1 MHGARPRRM
10 GLGLARLDSVCRD
23 PLYDDWLWCV
33 LSPLPPP
40 AYRGDTRGLGAGFFA
55 PKTTG
60 GRVFS
65 IVFSFFGI
73 GVYAAGLNQLVSVS
87 SNETRSRLSHSSL
100 TRNAH
105 FALQLFKL
113 SWQYVKEQ
121 YFPPRRNKLK
131 EEDYNIDLD
140 AAAQQPAGAGS
151 VQMGRDESDLSC
163 SYDEDA
169 TMTRIHVEF
178 EDEVELGACCV
189 PEVELEICPGSPT
202 PSTPRTPLSKSTSF
216 FGAPPTMTQAAH
228 NAAATM
234 KKDEDEYG
242 NEQADTTLEKSRLQ
256 ALIKPILLTTVFLL
270 ACGLLYTEA
279 EGWDFGVA
287 CYFWFITF
295 STIGEERV
303 CRPVGVVS
311 ADFAPVRV
319 HFRARR
325 LCTCTRESN
334 RNCVSDHDRPR
345 VSVEFA
351 QCDPGG
357 QPCPLRPISPLHTP
371 AIAQDWIGSLEDE
384 RIHAYARSIAA
395 RASRR
400 LSSAGGNE
408 EKTERG
414 GSGAVI

>member
-1 MHGARPRRM
+1 
-10 GLGLARLDSVCRD
+10 
-23 PLYDDWLWCV
+23 
-33 LSPLPPP
+33 
-40 AYRGDTRGLGAGFFA
+40 
-55 PKTTG
+55 
-60 GRVFS
+60 
-65 IVFSFFGI
+65 
-73 GVYAAGLNQLVSVS
+73 
-87 SNETRSRLSHSSL
+87 
-100 TRNAH
+100 
-105 FALQLFKL
+105 
-113 SWQYVKEQ
+113 
-121 YFPPRRNKLK
+121 
-131 EEDYNIDLD
+131 
-140 AAAQQPAGAGS
+140 
-151 VQMGRDESDLSC
+151 
-163 SYDEDA
+163 
-169 TMTRIHVEF
+169 MTRIHVEF

-270 ACGLLYTEA
+270 ACGLLYTEV

-319 HFRARR
+319 HCRARR

-334 RNCVSDHDRPR
+334 RNRVSDHDRPR

-357 QPCPLRPISPLHTP
+357 QPFSSAPFPPFTHR
-371 AIAQDWIGSLEDE
+371 
-384 RIHAYARSIAA
+384 R
-395 RASRR
+395 SRR
-400 LSSAGGNE
+400 
-408 EKTERG
+408 T
-414 GSGAVI
+414 GSGPWRMSVSTRTLGLSPRALPGDYRRQAGTRRRPSAAGTAPLSKVAFQ